1 MPFLVLLI
9 ILSLTFYV
17 FYKIK
22 FVRCRLPMEKKY
34 LSGKSGIALG
44 LFVGLFGINQLFL
57 HPSTITYIIGGIFI
71 LLGFFSVWAGIKSL
85 RYFKPFAIKELEEIN
100 E

>member
-22 FVRCRLPMEKKY
+22 FVRSRLPMEKKY

-85 RYFKPFAIKELEEIN
+85 RYLKPFAIKELEEIN

>member
-22 FVRCRLPMEKKY
+22 FVRSRLPMEKKY

-71 LLGFFSVWAGIKSL
+71 LLGFFSVWG
-85 RYFKPFAIKELEEIN
+85 RD
-100 E
+100 